1 MHRLEFGN
9 SRFSVKP
16 AWTRK
21 MKIVLLGPYNSGKST
36 TVHQICGGSAVSIDY
51 GGTTVALDHCKTNI
65 YGVEVF
71 LFGTPGLQRFEII
84 RKILSKGADGIL
96 FIVDS
101 VNVAS
106 FDEAKKLLV
115 EANEILP
122 SVPIILCANKQD
134 ILGAKKPQEVAEAV
148 LGQNASKITVI
159 GTSAKSG
166 ENIER
171 ALGMIV
177 LNAIKQYY
185 DILLA
190 VKHSNGELA
199 EIARNINLPEDKVL
213 SQLQFASWRR
223 LVKADWDNQ
232 QFTLPKGVNNIT
244 DILEFGHKQIS

>member
-1 MHRLEFGN
+1 
-9 SRFSVKP
+9 
-16 AWTRK
+16 

-36 TVHQICGGSAVSIDY
+36 TVHQICGGSAISIDY
-51 GGTTVALDHCKTNI
+51 GGTTVALDHCKTEI
-65 YGVEVF
+65 YGVRVF

-84 RKILSKGADGIL
+84 RKILSKGADGVL
-96 FIVDS
+96 FVIDS

-106 FDEAKKLLV
+106 FEEANKLLLEV
-115 EANEILP
+115 NQILP

-134 ILGAKKPQEVAEAV
+134 IIGAKTPDEVASAI
-148 LGQNASKITVI
+148 LGKNSNKITVI

-185 DILLA
+185 DVLLA
-190 VKHSNGELA
+190 VKHSTGNLKD
-199 EIARNINLPEDKVL
+199 IAQNLQQPEDKVL

-223 LVKADWDNQ
+223 LVIADWDNQ
-232 QFTLPKGVNNIT
+232 VFSLPKGVANIT
-244 DILEFGHKQIS
+244 DILEFGHKQI